1 MKTIIFTVTNDL
13 TYDQRM
19 MRICGSLSSSGYD
32 VLLVG
37 IRLKRS
43 LPLIKTLYRQERIKC
58 WFSKGKLFYCEFTI
72 RLFFYLL
79 FKKADCI
86 CAIDLDTILPCYFA
100 SQLKGAKKVQDA
112 HEYFSQLD
120 EVISRPGVY
129 KFWHWVER
137 KMLPRFKNGY
147 TVCQSIANE
156 FLKHYGIKYR
166 VVRNVPV
173 LKKTSPGVKKGKTIL
188 YQGAVNKGRG
198 LDKLVEAM
206 KYVPAE
212 LVICGDGNFINQIK
226 ETIKKHNVGDKV
238 KLTGMLLPEQLKQ
251 INAEAYIGVNPFGK
265 RGLNQ
270 YLSLSNKFFDYIHA
284 VLPQVTMNFPEY
296 RAVNEQYEVAVLIDS
311 PEPALIA
318 SALNK
323 LLSDDVLYQKLE
335 QNCLNAREV
344 LNWQNEEKVLLGFY
358 HQLFNE

>member
-43 LPLIKTLYRQERIKC
+43 RPVIKTLYRQERIKC

-120 EVISRPGVY
+120 EVVSRPGVY

-212 LVICGDGNFINQIK
+212 L
-226 ETIKKHNVGDKV
+226 DK
-238 KLTGMLLPEQLKQ
+238 
-251 INAEAYIGVNPFGK
+251 
-265 RGLNQ
+265 
-270 YLSLSNKFFDYIHA
+270 SNKRNY
-284 VLPQVTMNFPEY
+284 
-296 RAVNEQYEVAVLIDS
+296 
-311 PEPALIA
+311 
-318 SALNK
+318 
-323 LLSDDVLYQKLE
+323 
-335 QNCLNAREV
+335 
-344 LNWQNEEKVLLGFY
+344 
-358 HQLFNE
+358 